1 VPKIETASALDLVLD
16 TLFTVVLRGFLKL
29 LGMEQECADGY
40 GWFAVALVVGLLL
53 LTALIVYYFTKPTR
67 TKKRG
72 RR

>member
-1 VPKIETASALDLVLD
+1 VPKIETASALDFVMD

-29 LGMEQECADGY
+29 FAMEQECVDGY
-40 GWFAVALVVGLLL
+40 GWFAVALVIGLLL
-53 LTALIVYYFTKPTR
+53 LIALTVYYFNLPTR

>member
-1 VPKIETASALDLVLD
+1 MPKIETTSTLEFVMD

-29 LGMEQECADGY
+29 IGTEQECVDGY
-40 GWFAVALVVGLLL
+40 GWFAVALVIGFLLL
-53 LTALIVYYFTKPTR
+53 IALTVYYFTLPTR